1 MTMVQNRGFFW
12 NRSVSM
18 VAWSQFGT
26 SESSKYWLNKD
37 VEGVTTSLA
46 SQLLLLFSVLML
58 TVGIWIPLE
67 LQIITLP
74 IIFSNSLVLT
84 IARAF
89 VFLNYLICIVCHL
102 CCNETCFGQLQVCS
116 RIQVLFL
123 IMHGLWNERLKKMI
137 TY

>member
-1 MTMVQNRGFFW
+1 
-12 NRSVSM
+12 M

-102 CCNETCFGQLQVCS
+102 CCNETLGVFTNPGAVPHNAWPLE
-116 RIQVLFL
+116 RAIEENDNLL
-123 IMHGLWNERLKKMI
+123 IRCGICDAYKPAKSHHCR
-137 TY
+137 